1 MKNLTGRTRF
11 RSNWRGKLVLQVQY
25 IELRQ
30 SGMDGKLVPLAPQWR
45 DATTQDLAELQY
57 LTFSRIEINVRLP
70 DVPTDFE
77 PPRVVPPS
85 SPTKH

>member
-11 RSNWRGKLVLQVQY
+11 RSSWRGKLVLQVQFF
-25 IELRQ
+25 EMLQ
-30 SGMDGKLVPLAPQWR
+30 SAMAGTLTPGAMEWR
-45 DATTQDLAELQY
+45 DASTQDLAELQH

-70 DVPTDFE
+70 DLPANFE
-77 PPRVVPPS
+77 PPRVVPPP